1 MPGEPGAVLQFRR
14 GGECHVLNISHGGA
28 LIEGAL
34 RLDPGRHVE
43 ASLVSRHG
51 PITVGALVVRACVS
65 SVRAEA
71 VVYRTAIQ
79 FDRPAL
85 V

>member
-1 MPGEPGAVLQFRR
+1 M
-14 GGECHVLNISHGGA
+14 NISHGGA
-28 LIEGAL
+28 LVEGRV

-43 ASLVSRHG
+43 VSLVARHG
-51 PITVGALVVRACVS
+51 PLTLQALVVRASVS
-65 SVRAEA
+65 NVRADA

-79 FDRPAL
+79 FDRPTL